1 MTAKRAFAQPSPF
14 VNWKK
19 HLNRDEMRASV
30 IFTTYN
36 QPRYLELVLWGYA
49 AQTRRDFEV
58 VVADDGSGPETRDV
72 IDRLRNATGLELR
85 HVWHEDRGFRKTEI
99 LNRAILASRGDYL
112 IFSDG
117 DCIPRKDFVDV
128 HLRLAQPGRFLSGGY
143 LKLPE
148 RVSAEVTPEVV
159 RTGRISDLAWLRR
172 HGWRPGRHALRLLGS
187 EGAATVLDLVTP
199 TRATWNGHNAS
210 AFREAVF
217 AVNGFDLDMAYGGLD
232 RAVGERMENA
242 GIFGKQVRFR
252 APVLHL
258 HHKRPYADP
267 AKHRANHQIRA
278 RIRASGETRAPRGL
292 EQVAAG
298 AGGANENQETA

>member
-1 MTAKRAFAQPSPF
+1 
-14 VNWKK
+14 
-19 HLNRDEMRASV
+19 MRASV

-49 AQTRRDFEV
+49 AQTARGFQV
-58 VVADDGSGPETRDV
+58 VVADDGSGPETAGTIERV
-72 IDRLRNATGLELR
+72 RVATGLEIV

-99 LNRAILASRGDYL
+99 LNRAILASSGDYL

-117 DCIPRKDFVDV
+117 DCVPRRDFVDV
-128 HLRLAQPGRFLSGGY
+128 HLRLATPGRFLSGGY

-148 RVSAEVTPEVV
+148 RVSAAVTPEVV
-159 RTGRISDLAWLRR
+159 RDGRVASLEWLRA
-172 HGWRPGRHALRLLGS
+172 HGWRPGRHALRLTES
-187 EGAATVLDLVTP
+187 ERAATVLDLLTP

-210 AFREAVF
+210 AFRDAVH

-242 GIFGKQVRFR
+242 GVHGMQVRFR

-258 HHKRPYADP
+258 HHGRPYADP
-267 AKHRANHQIRA
+267 EKHRHNHRIRA
-278 RIRASGETRAPRGL
+278 RIRAERETRAPRGL
-292 EQVAAG
+292 AEVAA
-298 AGGANENQETA
+298 AGTPNENQETA